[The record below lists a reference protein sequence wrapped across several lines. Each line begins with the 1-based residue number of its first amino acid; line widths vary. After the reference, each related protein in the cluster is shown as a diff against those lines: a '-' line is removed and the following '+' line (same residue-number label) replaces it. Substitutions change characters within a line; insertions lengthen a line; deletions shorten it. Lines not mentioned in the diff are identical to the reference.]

1 MLNTN
6 IILNKNNKKSFFFK
20 FKKKKENSN
29 YLINYLQGW
38 SGIELFKIEIK
49 KNNVFNSSDL
59 SVYSKFKKFEYNLL
73 LKNGSV
79 IFQNKKKK
87 INLKQNDLFT
97 LQTTSDDISIKAKK
111 KSNVFIV
118 RTKIKN
124 SQNKSKKYN
133 FIKNIKPRNL
143 WGGKCI
149 SRLLQTK
156 NITIVMFNLKKNF
169 QFYDKGHHNEQI
181 TWLFKGKMKFFISKN
196 SRILTSDH
204 GVDIG
209 KYITHGGISS
219 GAIGFDIFFPKR
231 KEQKYK

>member
-1 MLNTN
+1 ML
-6 IILNKNNKKSFFFK
+6 
-20 FKKKKENSN
+20 
-29 YLINYLQGW
+29 
-38 SGIELFKIEIK
+38 
-49 KNNVFNSSDL
+49 
-59 SVYSKFKKFEYNLL
+59 
-73 LKNGSV
+73 
-79 IFQNKKKK
+79 
-87 INLKQNDLFT
+87 T
-97 LQTTSDDISIKAKK
+97 LQTTSEDISIKAKK

-124 SQNKSKKYN
+124 SKNKPKKYN

-181 TWLFKGKMKFFISKN
+181 TWLFKGKMKFFIGKN